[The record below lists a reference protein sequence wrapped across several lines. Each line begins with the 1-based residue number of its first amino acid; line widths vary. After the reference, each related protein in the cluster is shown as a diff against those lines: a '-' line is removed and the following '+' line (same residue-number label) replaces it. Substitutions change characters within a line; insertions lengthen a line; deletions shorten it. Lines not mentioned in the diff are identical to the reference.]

1 MIYSPVPILLPPSGR
16 CCKRPKEIFQATE
29 CVMRINRREL
39 LKNAGLASGALLA
52 GGACRAWSQQGSRGQ
67 PGVLQQLA
75 AIDSHDA
82 LRGLKDLFRAF
93 AAAPR
98 GREKDGDWRINH
110 PDKLTIG
117 CKPEMKFWGIKRK
130 CRVGILP

>member
-1 MIYSPVPILLPPSGR
+1 MIEAAILHRDYNDVFDSA
-16 CCKRPKEIFQATE
+16 IF
-29 CVMRINRREL
+29 RIRQRRKNCPCEL
-39 LKNAGLASGALLA
+39 LAPRTTGTSG
-52 GGACRAWSQQGSRGQ
+52 QQGSRGQ

-82 LRGLKDLFRAF
+82 LRGLKDFFRAF

-117 CKPEMKFWGIKRK
+117 CKPEVKSRK
-130 CRVGILP
+130 KPESG